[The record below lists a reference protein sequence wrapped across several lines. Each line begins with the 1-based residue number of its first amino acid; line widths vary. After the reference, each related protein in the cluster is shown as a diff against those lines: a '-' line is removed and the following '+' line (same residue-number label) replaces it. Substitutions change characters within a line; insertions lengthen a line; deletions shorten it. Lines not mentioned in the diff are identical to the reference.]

1 MTRKNKNEKATEGM
15 KGTEVTEV
23 TEVTDVT
30 EVTLGDCILFLT
42 EPARESRR
50 R

>member
-15 KGTEVTEV
+15 KGTEV